1 MDMARFH
8 TVRRWPLILSL
19 IVMCALIEAIPAFA
33 ASGDTPRQSFA
44 GGGLFITL
52 AIVYLSR
59 KRAIGGWLLYFYIQ
73 LYLSFAISVVL
84 ISNFVSNLDPRQWD
98 NAFLYVMFF
107 LSVVPVLVIEAV
119 EAFVATKLLF
129 RRNEKNVR
137 VLRKTLST
145 LVAAS
150 AVSLLIDVG
159 FFRDP
164 TLFFDV
170 LTLFFAIIWAY
181 YFVKSSRVKSV
192 FIENKWSYD
201 VLPRKRRVL
210 TFEDRRRLRKRALIA
225 ASVTFIGFLVLMGSV
240 LRGEGKPPDMS
251 ILGVPLFYALIAA
264 VIAWYLPIHKKR
276 IAPDKDSFAVEKN
289 GT

>member
-8 TVRRWPLILSL
+8 TVRRWPLLLSL
-19 IVMCALIEAIPAFA
+19 IVMCVLIAPIPAFA

-44 GGGLFITL
+44 GGGLLITL
-52 AIVYLSR
+52 AIVYFSR

-84 ISNFVSNLDPRQWD
+84 IWNFFSNLDPRQWD

-107 LSVVPVLVIEAV
+107 LSVVPVFVIEAV

-129 RRNEKNVR
+129 RKNEKNVR

-150 AVSLLIDVG
+150 AASLLIDVG

-170 LTLFFAIIWAY
+170 LTLLFAIIWAL

-210 TFEDRRRLRKRALIA
+210 TVEDRRRLRKRALIA

-251 ILGVPLFYALIAA
+251 IFGVPLFYALIAA